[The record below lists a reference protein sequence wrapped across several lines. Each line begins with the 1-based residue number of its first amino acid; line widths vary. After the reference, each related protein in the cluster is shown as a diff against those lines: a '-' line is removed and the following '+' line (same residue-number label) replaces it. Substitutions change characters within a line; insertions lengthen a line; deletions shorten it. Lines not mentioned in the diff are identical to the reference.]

1 MKPSTLTLV
10 VLAVVLVPWLALVAL
25 ADWIRARRATPS
37 DVLGK
42 GR

>member
-10 VLAVVLVPWLALVAL
+10 VLAVVLVPWLAAVAL
-25 ADWIRARRATPS
+25 ADWIRARRTRAA
-37 DVLGK
+37 DVPTG